1 MRCWSLRFPALFIFG
16 ESNRVVYRVSDALPV
31 PSLIP
36 VEKISGQI

>member
-1 MRCWSLRFPALFIFG
+1 MRCWSLRLTCLIIFG

-36 VEKISGQI
+36 VEKD